1 MGKPIRKG
9 KRFMTCL
16 GMSVLPVLLGI
27 ALPSQAKWLTI
38 HNDFM
43 QYDTDGNPIR
53 TRSGTLRKF
62 DDTYYWYGSANGFTN
77 QTCYTSKDLLHWTN
91 KGVVLEAPRTN
102 RMDVVYNDSTRQ
114 YVMFLKTGPS
124 DGCELG
130 IATSPTPDGKFTLVG
145 NQLVHGHKIGDM
157 SVWQDDD
164 GKAYL
169 AYVWDSIPGANSGGV
184 SQHAFALLSPDY
196 LTVSKRMWL
205 WNRGSREAPMMMK
218 RRGRYYYLT
227 SLTLWTESTATQYY
241 TATNLAGPWSNQLVP
256 MMTPGNTKN
265 NSWDTQCDF
274 VFTFKGPR
282 DTVYMYAGDRWE
294 KPDPARLGDYTWL
307 PMSFTS
313 KDSVLVNY
321 YQDWEVDPDA
331 GLWRPFDLKRNLAL
345 RKPAAASS
353 VSGSNAAGNATDSTD
368 WRNYRNTKWVSAA
381 SDPQWL
387 RVDLGAPMA
396 VNRVILKWDSS
407 YAKAFKVQVAT
418 DTSNWTDVYSTD
430 KAGLRSVTDETFSTV
445 TARYVRVYGTQ
456 RGTTGGYSLYDF
468 TVLND
473 SDDVPTRAKPVK
485 PASASGAGLSYANQS
500 LRYSLKAGNA
510 VRIDVLDGRGR
521 LKAVLVDGFRAA
533 GDHEEALPG
542 SLASGKYLV
551 RLTVGGQRRGS
562 LKIEF

>member
-1 MGKPIRKG
+1 MATPIRNG
-9 KRFMTCL
+9 KRFMACL
-16 GMSVLPVLLGI
+16 GMSVLLG
-27 ALPSQAKWLTI
+27 ASLPTQAKWLTI

-62 DDTYYWYGSANGFTN
+62 GDTYYWYGSANGFTN
-77 QTCYTSKDLLHWTN
+77 QTCYSSKDLLHWTN

-102 RMDVVYNDSTRQ
+102 RMDVVYNDSTKQ

-184 SQHAFALLSPDY
+184 SQHALSLLSPDY

-205 WNRGSREAPMMMK
+205 WNAGSREANMLMK
-218 RRGRYYYLT
+218 RRGLYYYLT
-227 SLTLWTESTATQYY
+227 SLTLWTTSTATQYY
-241 TATNLAGPWSNQLVP
+241 TARDLAGPWTTRLVP

-307 PMSFTS
+307 PMTFTS
-313 KDSVLVNY
+313 RDSVVVNY

-331 GLWRPFDLKRNLAL
+331 GIWRPFDLKRNLAL
-345 RKPAAASS
+345 RKPAVASS
-353 VSGSNAAGNATDSTD
+353 VSGSNAAGNATDSTT
-368 WRNYRNTKWVSAA
+368 WQNYLNTKWVSAA

-387 RVDLGAPMA
+387 RVDLGAPTTL
-396 VNRVILKWDSS
+396 NRVILKWDSS

-418 DTSNWTDVYSTD
+418 DTSTWTDVYSTE
-430 KAGLRSVTDETFSTV
+430 KAGVRSVTDETFTPV

-468 TVLND
+468 MVLND
-473 SDDVPTRAKPVK
+473 SGAVPTRAKPVK
-485 PASASGAGLSYANQS
+485 PALASGPTLTYANQS
-500 LRYSLKAGNA
+500 LRYSLAAGNA
-510 VRIDVLDGRGR
+510 VRIEVLDGRGR

-551 RLTVGGQRRGS
+551 RLTVGGQRRAS
-562 LKIEF
+562 LRIEL